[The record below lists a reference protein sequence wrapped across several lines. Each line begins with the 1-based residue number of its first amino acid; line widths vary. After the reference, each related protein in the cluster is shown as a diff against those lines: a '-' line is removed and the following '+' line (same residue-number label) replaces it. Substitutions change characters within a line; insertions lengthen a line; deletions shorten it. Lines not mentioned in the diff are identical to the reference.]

1 MIDMRIMGTENMR
14 EEYDFSNGTI
24 KNYSDKMTREEKLKA
39 FLDCF
44 IAVEKITKEELKR
57 EVDAILA

>member
-1 MIDMRIMGTENMR
+1 MNMR

>member
-1 MIDMRIMGTENMR
+1 MR
-14 EEYDFSNGTI
+14 EEYDFSICTI
-24 KNYSDKMTREEKLKA
+24 KNYSDNMTREEKLKA

-44 IAVEKITKEELKR
+44 LAVEKMTKEELKK